1 MRRPG
6 IVAPNGTPTNPQLM
20 LGWQPGAVSCD
31 IRFLQQNN
39 LFAYKQAHPDA
50 TIIVRF
56 EHPANWFTDLEATA
70 VQYARQIAAQWNA
83 IKPLQPLVIFAEAM
97 NLATTA
103 DGAFDPARQSLFE
116 SEQFYRSAG
125 WWIARVAQVVKALAP
140 DMQLVAP
147 PFSPGRHEDG
157 APDAQGNITEPFA
170 GYDFLADAVGKYF
183 DNRLAVY
190 ACWGDDTGSRREW
203 LQNPQQSV
211 WHAFRWRR
219 VLALFEKRYN
229 LAAKVVINRACNFAT
244 YDPDFFEQIV
254 FFARHTLNDDRVEA
268 LTFYLWEDPSFEPAT
283 IFNVWTQYLPDLP
296 AFTRRLAALPDILP
310 GSIPPTDTIPAPPK
324 PVTTPND
331 AAFGGMSI
339 RVKLGNGRI
348 ETMTLE
354 NYLRAV
360 VPAEIPATWHPEALK
375 AQAIAAR
382 SYAANA
388 IRRARYLGKK
398 FDITTDPAIDQNYRP
413 DKIHIATDKAILATA
428 GLVAIYNR
436 HPIDAVYS
444 ANCGGHTRNSED
456 VFKKAD
462 GSPASPTPY
471 LRGVS
476 CPAPGPKNGHGV
488 GMCQHGAQTFAK
500 QGYTFEQ
507 ILKHYYTGI
516 SIEPWQYTPPP
527 SITGAESA
535 GITEPGNWQVSIKRT
550 PGLALIVGNLADK
563 PNIPITV
570 TTPRGDSFVVTS
582 GSKPEFGA
590 GGFEALA
597 TGGTGVYRLAFLGQ
611 TFSVRVD
618 ANTTV
623 HLDIAAKTTVAE
635 PVAVTGSIRGTL
647 TDSLGTPLGGRT
659 VQLQAEHTVKVFATA
674 ADGQF
679 LFDDLPAGTY
689 ILSDLE
695 SGISQT
701 VTVAGDE
708 KQISLVIPTAS
719 GGEHWVAETTELP
732 GSIPL
737 LVGDIGVA
745 GEAIT
750 ATAPSGAT
758 VTVKSGDKPEYGS
771 GGFEI
776 YAPEIGTYTLSFLG
790 RTVAVSA
797 NGKMQRITF
806 KQTQPEELARLISS
820 ALPLSKIESLL
831 KELRQETD
839 TANLFSIE
847 ALNN

>member
-6 IVAPNGTPTNPQLM
+6 IVAPNGIPTNPKLM
-20 LGWQPGAVSCD
+20 LGWKPGAVSCD
-31 IRFLQQNN
+31 VRFLQQNN

-56 EHPANWFTDLEATA
+56 EHPADWFTDLEATA
-70 VQYARQIAAQWNA
+70 VQYARQIAAKWNA

-97 NLATTA
+97 NLAITA
-103 DGAFDPARQSLFE
+103 DGAFDPARQPIFE

-125 WWIARVAQVVKALAP
+125 WWITRVAQVVKYLAP
-140 DMQLVAP
+140 EMQLVAP

-170 GYDFLADAVGKYF
+170 GYDFLADAVRTYF

-203 LQNPQQSV
+203 LQDPQQSA

-219 VLALFEKRYN
+219 VLSLFEKRYN
-229 LAAKVVINRACNFAT
+229 ISAKVVINRACNFAT

-254 FFARHTLNDDRVEA
+254 FFARHTLNDARVAA
-268 LTFYLWEDPSFEPAT
+268 LTFYLWEDPSFDPAT

-296 AFTRRLAALPDILP
+296 AFTQRLAALPDILP
-310 GSIPPTDTIPAPPK
+310 GSTPPNDTIPAPPK
-324 PVTTPND
+324 PVTAPND

-339 RVKLGNGRI
+339 RVKLGDGRI

-398 FDITTDPAIDQNYRP
+398 FDITTDPSVDQNYRP

-462 GSPASPTPY
+462 GSPANPTPY

-488 GMCQHGAQTFAK
+488 GLCQHGAQTFAK
-500 QGYTFEQ
+500 QGFTFEQ

-516 SIEPWQYTPPP
+516 TIEPWTYKPPA
-527 SITGAESA
+527 SAAEADSM
-535 GITEPGNWQVSIKRT
+535 GITVPGNWQVAIKRT
-550 PGLALIVGNLADK
+550 PGLALIVGNLADQ
-563 PNIPITV
+563 PNVPITV
-570 TTPRGDSFVVTS
+570 TTPRGDSFTVTS

-590 GGFEALA
+590 GGFEAMA
-597 TGGTGVYRLAFLGQ
+597 SGGSGVYRLAFLGQ

-618 ANTTV
+618 GNTTV
-623 HLDIAAKTTVAE
+623 RLDIAAKTTPTESA
-635 PVAVTGSIRGTL
+635 PQTGSIRGTL

-679 LFDDLPAGTY
+679 LFDDLPPGTY
-689 ILSDLE
+689 TLSELE
-695 SGISQT
+695 SGIAQT
-701 VTVAGDE
+701 VTVTGGE
-708 KQISLVIPTAS
+708 NRISLVVPAAPT
-719 GGEHWVAETTELP
+719 GEHWVAETTELP
-732 GSIPL
+732 GNIPL

-776 YAPEIGTYTLSFLG
+776 YAPESGTYTLSFLG
-790 RTVAVSA
+790 RTVPVSA
-797 NGKMQRITF
+797 NGKMLRVTF
-806 KQTQPEELARLISS
+806 KQVQPEELARLISS

-839 TANLFSIE
+839 AADLFSIE
-847 ALNN
+847 EVN

>member
-1 MRRPG
+1 
-6 IVAPNGTPTNPQLM
+6 
-20 LGWQPGAVSCD
+20 
-31 IRFLQQNN
+31 
-39 LFAYKQAHPDA
+39 
-50 TIIVRF
+50 
-56 EHPANWFTDLEATA
+56 
-70 VQYARQIAAQWNA
+70 
-83 IKPLQPLVIFAEAM
+83 
-97 NLATTA
+97 
-103 DGAFDPARQSLFE
+103 
-116 SEQFYRSAG
+116 
-125 WWIARVAQVVKALAP
+125 
-140 DMQLVAP
+140 
-147 PFSPGRHEDG
+147 
-157 APDAQGNITEPFA
+157 
-170 GYDFLADAVGKYF
+170 
-183 DNRLAVY
+183 
-190 ACWGDDTGSRREW
+190 
-203 LQNPQQSV
+203 
-211 WHAFRWRR
+211 
-219 VLALFEKRYN
+219 
-229 LAAKVVINRACNFAT
+229 
-244 YDPDFFEQIV
+244 DFFEQIV
-254 FFARHTLNDDRVEA
+254 FFSRHTLNDARVTA
-268 LTFYLWEDPSFEPAT
+268 LTFYLWEDPSFDPTT

-296 AFTRRLAALPDILP
+296 AFTQRLAALPDILP
-310 GSIPPTDTIPAPPK
+310 GSTPPNDTIPAPPK
-324 PVTTPND
+324 PVTAPND

-339 RVKLGNGRI
+339 RVKQGDGRI

-398 FDITTDPAIDQNYRP
+398 FDITTDPSVDQNYRP

-462 GSPASPTPY
+462 GSPANPTPY

-488 GMCQHGAQTFAK
+488 GLCQHGAQTFAK
-500 QGYTFEQ
+500 QGFTFEQ

-516 SIEPWQYTPPP
+516 TIELWTYKPPA
-527 SITGAESA
+527 SAAEAESM
-535 GITEPGNWQVSIKRT
+535 GITVPGNWQVAIKRT
-550 PGLALIVGNLADK
+550 PGLALIVGNLADQ
-563 PNIPITV
+563 PNVPITV
-570 TTPRGDSFVVTS
+570 TTPRGDSFTVTS

-590 GGFEALA
+590 GGFEAMA
-597 TGGTGVYRLAFLGQ
+597 SGGSGVYRLAFLGQ

-618 ANTTV
+618 GNTTV
-623 HLDIAAKTTVAE
+623 RLDIAAKTTPTESA
-635 PVAVTGSIRGTL
+635 PQTGSIRGTL

-679 LFDDLPAGTY
+679 LFDDLPPGTY
-689 ILSDLE
+689 TLSELE
-695 SGISQT
+695 SGIAQT
-701 VTVAGDE
+701 VTVTGGE
-708 KQISLVIPTAS
+708 NRISLVVPAAP

-732 GSIPL
+732 GNIPL

-776 YAPEIGTYTLSFLG
+776 YAPESGTYTLSFLG
-790 RTVAVSA
+790 RTVPVSA
-797 NGKMQRITF
+797 NGKMLRVTF
-806 KQTQPEELARLISS
+806 KQVQPEELARLISS

-839 TANLFSIE
+839 AADLFSIE
-847 ALNN
+847 EVN